1 MALNS
6 IELCSSALLKL
17 GADSISSFEDGTAE
31 AKVAARLY
39 PLVRDAMLSAH
50 PWSFATKK
58 VELAQLAMVPPTDF
72 AYAHQLPNDFLKALS
87 AGDAVRGRGLTYQIV
102 NWQLHSDA
110 ETVVLTYVF
119 RPSEGDFPAYFASA
133 LVTRLAA
140 EFCLPLTENTS
151 RADRFTRLAEAEL
164 KLAKLVDSQQDTPP
178 KVEDFT
184 LIEAR
189 LG

>member
-6 IELCSSALLKL
+6 IELCSSALIKL

-31 AKVAARLY
+31 ARVASRLY
-39 PLVRDAMLSAH
+39 PLVRDAMLAAH
-50 PWSFATKK
+50 PWSFATKQAT
-58 VELAQLAMVPPTDF
+58 LARLAAAPVADF
-72 AYAHQLPNDFLKALS
+72 AHAYQLPVDFLRALS
-87 AGDAVRGRGLTYQIV
+87 AGDAARGRGLVYQII
-102 NWQLHSDA
+102 NRQLHTGA
-110 ETVVLTYVF
+110 ESVILSYVF
-119 RPSEGDFPAYFASA
+119 RPSEGDLPAYFASA

-140 EFCLPLTENTS
+140 EFCLPLTEDTS
-151 RADRFTRLAEAEL
+151 RAERFTRLAEAEL

-178 KVEDFT
+178 RVEDYT